1 MTDLITGT
9 WVDSDYTDGTV
20 SAALKFRTSAYG
32 ENVQDTVGNNDHCAF
47 TIFGKDDGPIAGKS
61 NECEFSLLANAD
73 DIQQDNPPNDP
84 TSTGLTG
91 LSTAS
96 SLLTSRV
103 SLQESF
109 AIPTHPGVLTS
120 SAPMDI
126 FAI

>member
-1 MTDLITGT
+1 MTELITGT

-20 SAALKFRTSAYG
+20 SASLKFRTSAYG

-61 NECEFSLLANAD
+61 NKCSSLLLSHAD

-91 LSTAS
+91 LSTTS

-109 AIPTHPGVLTS
+109 AIPTHPGVLTL

-126 FAI
+126 SAM

>member
-20 SAALKFRTSAYG
+20 SASLKFRTSAYG

-61 NECEFSLLANAD
+61 NKCSSLLLSHAD
-73 DIQQDNPPNDP
+73 DIRQDNPPNDP

-91 LSTAS
+91 LSTTS

-120 SAPMDI
+120 LAPMDI
-126 FAI
+126 SAI